1 METQALR
8 LVCAVL
14 LCLSFGAANVFA
26 DTDASAN
33 ADYGVDELVV
43 VANRAPQPLSQVGNT
58 VTVLDDAD
66 IKASQATVAS
76 DLLARVPGLIIA
88 RNGGIGQPTSVFIRG
103 AESDQTVVI
112 IDGVQLN
119 DPSTTGGGFD
129 FQNLLI
135 GDISR
140 IEILRGAQSTLYG
153 SQAMGGVIN
162 ITTADPTSAAEGG
175 LKVEG
180 GSHDTYDAAANI
192 GGQSG
197 NALWRL
203 SGDWNSTAG
212 IPAFDA
218 RYGGKRDCDSRI
230 GDTSGQFRYDITPDL
245 QADLRGYYVNAR
257 AQFDGFDTKSGAFGD
272 DNEYGRTSQTVAYAG
287 LTQHLA
293 DRTLTNRVAYQYT
306 RSETR
311 EYDPDA
317 PLSYFSPSIETFFGI
332 GQNEREEYQG
342 TWDITPRYELVFGAQ
357 HERSSI
363 DSDTPAFDYGGPA
376 PIDAEATIDS
386 GYAQL
391 HGVIVPGLSLNI
403 GERYDRHSEFG
414 GHSTGAA
421 AAAWALNDNATLLR
435 ASFAQG
441 FKAPSLYQLFS
452 PYGSTSLRP
461 EFAETWDAGI
471 EQHQWNDRLVLSAS
485 YFQRYSRDLIEFFD
499 CPSLADC
506 PNEFGGFYANIA
518 RAAAN
523 GVEWQ
528 AAGTPTEHLQLTAN
542 YTFTHTENKSPGA
555 AFGNELPRRPENT
568 ANLSA
573 TYLWTA
579 SVNTNVTLR
588 YAGPS
593 YDDSANQTKLG
604 GYVLTDVR
612 ASYKVVDRLE
622 AYARIEN
629 VTDKHYETA
638 YRYGELGR
646 VAYVGLRATF

>member
-8 LVCAVL
+8 FVCAAA
-14 LCLSFGAANVFA
+14 LCLSFGAANVVA
-26 DTDASAN
+26 ETAASAN
-33 ADYGVDELVV
+33 EDSDLDELVV
-43 VANRAPQPLSQVGNT
+43 VATRSPQPLSQVGNT
-58 VTVLDDAD
+58 VTVLDEAD
-66 IKASQATVAS
+66 IKANQATVAS
-76 DLLARVPGLIIA
+76 DLLARVPGLSIA
-88 RNGGIGQPTSVFIRG
+88 RNGGVGQPTSVFIRG
-103 AESDQTVVI
+103 AESDQTVVL

-119 DPSTTGGGFD
+119 DPSTTTGGFD
-129 FQNLLI
+129 FENLLL
-135 GDISR
+135 GNISR

-162 ITTADPTSAAEGG
+162 ITTADPTSAAGG
-175 LKVEG
+175 GVNAEG
-180 GSHDTYDAAANI
+180 GSHDTYDNAGNI

-203 SGDWNSTAG
+203 SGDWNSTHG
-212 IPAFDA
+212 IPAFDE
-218 RYGGKRDCDSRI
+218 RYGGKRDCDSKI
-230 GDTSGQFRYDITPDL
+230 GGGSGQFRYDLTPDL
-245 QADLRGYYVNAR
+245 QADLRGYYMNAR
-257 AQFDGFDTKSGAFGD
+257 TEFDGYDTPTQAFGD
-272 DNEYGRTSQTVAYAG
+272 DNEYGRSNQTLAYAG
-287 LTQHLA
+287 LTLRSP

-317 PLSYFSPSIETFFGI
+317 PVSYASPSIETFFGI

-342 TWDITPRYELVFGAQ
+342 TWDLTPRYQLVVGAQ

-363 DSDTPAFDYGGPA
+363 DSDTPAFDYSGPA

-391 HGVIVPGLSLNI
+391 HGVLVPGLSLTA

-414 GHSTGAA
+414 GHSTGAL
-421 AAAWALNDNATLLR
+421 AAAWALNGDTTLLR

-441 FKAPSLYQLFS
+441 FKAPSLYQLYS
-452 PYGSTSLRP
+452 PYGAPSLRP

-471 EQHQWNDRLVLSAS
+471 EQHQWNDRLVLTAT
-485 YFQRYSRDLIEFFD
+485 YFERYSRDLIEFFD
-499 CPSLADC
+499 CPSLSDC

-528 AAGTPTEHLQLTAN
+528 AAATPTEQLQLTAN
-542 YTFTHTENKSPGA
+542 YTFTHTEDKSPGA
-555 AFGNELPRRPENT
+555 TFGNELARRPENT
-568 ANLSA
+568 ANLST

-579 SVNTNVTLR
+579 SLNTNLTLR

-593 YDDSANQTKLG
+593 YDDAANQTKLG

-612 ASYKVVDRLE
+612 AAYKLLDRLE
-622 AYARIEN
+622 VYARIEN
-629 VTDKHYETA
+629 VADKHYETA

-646 VAYVGLRATF
+646 VAYAGLRATF